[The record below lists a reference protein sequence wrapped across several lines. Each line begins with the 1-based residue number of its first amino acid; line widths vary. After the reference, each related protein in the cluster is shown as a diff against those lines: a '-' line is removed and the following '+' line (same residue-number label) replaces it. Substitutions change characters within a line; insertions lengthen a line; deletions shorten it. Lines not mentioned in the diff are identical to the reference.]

1 MPKKP
6 TASEI
11 AAKFKWD
18 IADLTDFCADV
29 LEDANDHNGAATL
42 RAINVG
48 EYGLA
53 RDFIQLEEDHVK
65 AGELTPE
72 LNAHRGELLRRLRK
86 ASEGEPS

>member
-1 MPKKP
+1 MAKPK
-6 TASEI
+6 ASEI

-29 LEDANDHNGAATL
+29 LEDANDHNAAAAL
-42 RAINVG
+42 RAMNVG

-72 LNAHRGELLRRLRK
+72 LNSLRGELLARLRAAAK
-86 ASEGEPS
+86 GEPS

>member
-1 MPKKP
+1 MPKKQK
-6 TASEI
+6 ASEI
-11 AAKFKWD
+11 AAAFKWD

-29 LEDANDHNGAATL
+29 LEDANDHNGAAAL

-72 LNAHRGELLRRLRK
+72 LNVRRGELLGRLRK
-86 ASEGEPS
+86 ACSG